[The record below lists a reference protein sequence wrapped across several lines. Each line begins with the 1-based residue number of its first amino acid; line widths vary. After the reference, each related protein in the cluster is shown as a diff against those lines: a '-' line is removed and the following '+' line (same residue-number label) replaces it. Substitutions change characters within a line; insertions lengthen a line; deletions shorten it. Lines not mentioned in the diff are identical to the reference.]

1 MVKDSIADLLV
12 RIKNAQAIKKEST
25 EAPYSALLWEIARV
39 LEARGFIAKAD
50 RRGKR
55 IRRSIELELAYD
67 EHGQGRVAGARR
79 ISKQSRRVYK
89 KASDLH
95 PVRHGHG
102 AEVVSTSRGIMTGDD
117 ARRAKIGGEVL
128 FEIW

>member
-12 RIKNAQAIKKEST
+12 RIKNAQAVKKET
-25 EAPYSALLWEIARV
+25 TDVPYSALLCEIAGV

-55 IRRSIELELAYD
+55 TRRSIELGLAYD
-67 EHGQGRVAGARR
+67 ERGHGRVSGARR

-95 PVRHGHG
+95 PVRHGYG
-102 AEVVSTSRGIMTGDD
+102 VEIISTSKGVMTGDD
-117 ARRAKIGGEVL
+117 ARKAKVG
-128 FEIW
+128 